1 MKQSLQM
8 KMGQSLAMTP
18 QLQQAIRL
26 LQLSTLELQ
35 GEIQEALESNPMLE
49 VQEDDGSAP
58 DASDAAGDADAVE
71 AREAREDAAGDEAG
85 GREERDAREE
95 RAAEDARDAQDGTS
109 DAADADDPWE
119 TDALDATLAEFDASA
134 EEFDRTMAGMEE
146 FEASAPEHDASG
158 DADGDVMPDEL
169 PVDSAWEDVYEPA
182 QSSSG
187 SGDGESRDFTE
198 FHNPGV
204 SSIQDHLNEQIRFA
218 PLTARDQAIAETII
232 DAVDNNGYLC
242 DDVGSLIEG
251 LNRDLGPR
259 EERIDLEEFESVLH
273 LVQNLE
279 PAGCA
284 ARDAAECMAIQL
296 AQMPPSDTVLHA
308 KAIAKDH
315 LALLAQHDFARLRR
329 LLKIDDEA
337 LQDAIRLIR
346 SLNPRPGRQLVND
359 HDQYVVPDVF
369 VKKVKGVWRV
379 ELNPDIAPK
388 LGINALY
395 AGMVKRAD
403 KSDDNAFMKNNLQE
417 ARWFIKSLQ
426 SRNETLLRVGT
437 AIVERQRAFLE
448 YGDEAMKPLVLRD
461 IAEQLSLHEST
472 ISRVTTQKYIH
483 TPRGI
488 FEFKYFFSSHV
499 STANGG
505 ECSATAIRAMIRKF
519 IAREDAT
526 RPLSDSR
533 IASTLVAEGIQVAR
547 RTVAKYRE
555 SMAIP
560 PSNERKRLN

>member
-1 MKQSLQM
+1 MKQSLQI

-18 QLQQAIRL
+18 QLQQAIKL

-35 GEIQEALESNPMLE
+35 SEIQSALESNPMLE
-49 VQEDDGSAP
+49 MQEEESAEP
-58 DASDAAGDADAVE
+58 
-71 AREAREDAAGDEAG
+71 READLANESRETREAN
-85 GREERDAREE
+85 REAETA
-95 RAAEDARDAQDGTS
+95 AAEQKQTASELELVGENSQG
-109 DAADADDPWE
+109 AD
-119 TDALDATLAEFDASA
+119 
-134 EEFDRTMAGMEE
+134 
-146 FEASAPEHDASG
+146 
-158 DADGDVMPDEL
+158 DVMPEDL
-169 PVDSAWEDVYEPA
+169 PVDSAWDDIYDSATPT
-182 QSSSG
+182 SSASTG
-187 SGDGESRDFTE
+187 SDSESRDFTE
-198 FHNPGV
+198 FHNAGIA
-204 SSIQDHLNEQIRFA
+204 SIQDHLNEQIRFA
-218 PLTARDQAIAETII
+218 PLTDRDQDIAETII
-232 DAVDNNGYLC
+232 DAIDNNGYLI
-242 DDVGSLIEG
+242 DEVDVLIDG
-251 LNRDLGPR
+251 LNRDITDPEQLYVL
-259 EERIDLEEFESVLH
+259 DEFETVLH
-273 LVQNLE
+273 LVQHLD
-279 PAGCA
+279 PAGCG
-284 ARDAAECMAIQL
+284 ARDASECMTIQL
-296 AQMPPSDTVLHA
+296 SQLPESDVVTHA
-308 KAIAKDH
+308 MGIVKDH
-315 LALLAQHDFARLRR
+315 LDLLAAHDFARLRR
-329 LLKIDDEA
+329 FFKINDEQ
-337 LQDAIRLIR
+337 LQEAIALIR

-359 HDQYVVPDVF
+359 HDQYIVPDVF

-403 KSDDNAFMKNNLQE
+403 KSDDNNFMRNHLQE

-426 SRNETLLRVGT
+426 SRNETLLRVAT
-437 AIVERQRAFLE
+437 AIVERQRSFLE

-472 ISRVTTQKYIH
+472 ISRVTTHKYIH

-519 IAREDAT
+519 IAAEDAT
-526 RPLSDSR
+526 KPLSDSK

>member
-1 MKQSLQM
+1 MKQSLQI

-18 QLQQAIRL
+18 QLQQAIKL

-35 GEIQEALESNPMLE
+35 TEIQTALESNPMLE
-49 VQEDDGSAP
+49 MQDEEGSEPRENDLANE
-58 DASDAAGDADAVE
+58 SKE
-71 AREAREDAAGDEAG
+71 TREANREAET
-85 GREERDAREE
+85 AR
-95 RAAEDARDAQDGTS
+95 
-109 DAADADDPWE
+109 
-119 TDALDATLAEFDASA
+119 A
-134 EEFDRTMAGMEE
+134 EEKQTATELELVGENNSGSEE
-146 FEASAPEHDASG
+146 IMPE
-158 DADGDVMPDEL
+158 EL
-169 PVDSAWEDVYEPA
+169 PVDSGWDDIYDSAAP
-182 QSSSG
+182 SSSG
-187 SGDGESRDFTE
+187 SSSGDGESRDFTE
-198 FHNPGV
+198 FHNAGIT
-204 SSIQDHLNEQIRFA
+204 SIQDHLNEQIRFA
-218 PLTARDQAIAETII
+218 PLSERDQVIAETII
-232 DAVDNNGYLC
+232 DAVDDNGYLL
-242 DDVGSLIEG
+242 DGVDVLLEG
-251 LNRDLGPR
+251 LNREISDPEQQFVL
-259 EERIDLEEFESVLH
+259 DEFETVLH
-273 LVQNLE
+273 LVQHLD

-284 ARDAAECMAIQL
+284 ARDASECMSIQL
-296 AQMPPSDTVLHA
+296 SQLPGSELVDHAQFIV
-308 KAIAKDH
+308 KKH
-315 LALLAQHDFARLRR
+315 LDLLAAHDFARLRR
-329 LLKIDDEA
+329 LLKTTDEQ
-337 LQDAIRLIR
+337 LQEAISLIR
-346 SLNPRPGRQLVND
+346 SLNPRPGRQIVND
-359 HDQYVVPDVF
+359 HDQYIVPDVF

-403 KSDDNAFMKNNLQE
+403 KSDDNNFMRNHLQE

-426 SRNETLLRVGT
+426 SRNETLLRVAT
-437 AIVERQRAFLE
+437 AIVERQRSFLE

-472 ISRVTTQKYIH
+472 ISRVTTHKYIH

-519 IAREDAT
+519 IAAEDAT
-526 RPLSDSR
+526 KPLSDSK

-560 PSNERKRLN
+560 PSNERKRMN